1 MKLNTTENQK
11 VNKELS
17 FHFGP
22 KLECSDVL
30 ILNAENKHEIICC
43 RIVEEV
49 CLGYFL
55 KS

>member
-17 FHFGP
+17 IHFGP
-22 KLECSDVL
+22 KLECSDVS

-55 KS
+55 S